1 MLATKNDMKYQ
12 LTGEYEIKI
21 DAKGR
26 IKMPANL
33 LKQLTASSGGNGSY
47 DFVVNRG
54 FENHLILYP
63 QDVWDEKVKDF
74 SKLNINITK
83 NRQALRYLYRGATQ
97 IAADNSERVLIPK
110 NLILYAGIEKQVVL
124 FAYLDQI
131 EIWAKS
137 AYKQMIDEEPTD
149 FAELAEEVFGGKVK
163 EEDE

>member
-1 MLATKNDMKYQ
+1 MKYQ

-26 IKMPANL
+26 IKLPANL
-33 LKQLTASSGGNGSY
+33 LKQLAVSYGENGAY
-47 DFVVNRG
+47 NFVVNRG

-63 QDVWDEKVKDF
+63 QDVWEEKTKEF
-74 SKLNINITK
+74 NQLNINIRK
-83 NRQALRYLYRGATQ
+83 NRRALRYLYRGATQ
-97 IAADNSERVLIPK
+97 MSADSSERILIPK

-137 AYKQMIDEEPTD
+137 AYQQMIDEEPKD
-149 FAELAEEVFGGKVK
+149 FAELAEEVFGVKDK
-163 EEDE
+163 EENE

>member
-1 MLATKNDMKYQ
+1 MKYQ

-33 LKQLTASSGGNGSY
+33 LKQLTVSTGENGSY

-54 FENHLILYP
+54 YENHLILYP
-63 QDVWDEKVKDF
+63 QDVWEKKT
-74 SKLNINITK
+74 KELNRLNINIRK
-83 NRQALRYLYRGATQ
+83 NRQAVRYLYRGATQ
-97 IAADNSERVLIPK
+97 ISADSSERVLIPK
-110 NLILYAGIEKQVVL
+110 NLILYAGIEKNVVL

-137 AYKQMIDEEPTD
+137 AYQQMIDEEPVD
-149 FAELAEEVFGGKVK
+149 FAELAEEVFGDKSK